1 MRRTLAGLLLLG
13 GLCATASPAAG
24 QYFGQNKVQ
33 YRRFDFQSIQT
44 EHFDI
49 YYYPDERTGALD
61 AARMA
66 ERAYARLSRILHH
79 NFQSRKPII
88 LYASQSDFQQ
98 TNVVDASGEGLGG
111 VTEFFKHRA
120 VLPFTGSY
128 ADFEHVLQHEMV
140 HQFQYD
146 VYSRGR
152 PGGGMQTLVNVNP
165 PLWFME
171 GMAEYLSLGPI
182 NPETAMWLRDAA
194 LEGNLPT
201 LEQMTLDP
209 YIFPYRYG
217 HAIWAYIGEKWGD
230 EVIGEIL
237 QASASS
243 GIEAAIKRGLG
254 RSIEDL
260 SNDWRDAVQTTFLPQ
275 LGDHYRARRVAQP
288 ALTRRRTAG
297 RVFLA
302 PALSP
307 DGSEIAF
314 FGDQGGYFI
323 DLWLANV
330 QTGRVK
336 ERLVKSTLNS
346 NYESL
351 RFINSAGSFSPD
363 GRYFAIAAKH
373 RDRDDLVILDVKKHR
388 QAARLS
394 IALNGI
400 QTPQWSPDG
409 TQLVFTGFSNGFT
422 DLFIINRD
430 GTGLR
435 RLTHDKY
442 ADLHPSW
449 SPDGRMI
456 AFTTDRGGNTDFDL
470 LRFSNL
476 RIAIYHLDTGTIE
489 VLGGMDA
496 GKNINPVWS
505 PDGRALAF
513 VSDRTGIAN
522 VYLYEFDDGL
532 IYQLTNMYTGVQ
544 GITPLSPVLTWSSL
558 ADRLAFVYYEDGQY
572 SVYSVDNPR
581 SLRRGPWHG
590 PSHLPPVTLL
600 AAEGRDTLATPA
612 AAPLQWTGTS
622 AGPTLS
628 TIGTGSPGVGADSST
643 NGSTTAAPAG
653 ASLYRSSEGFRPSAS
668 PQPAESAAVPAPLT
682 VRALLDSATLAL
694 PDTAQFSFKPYRV
707 RFTADYMVRPTVG
720 YQRDNWGRGFFGGTA
735 IALSDIL
742 GNHSV
747 VLAGAINGRISEA
760 QFLGVYINQSG
771 RMNWAG
777 GFSQDPMYFYGGSDW
792 TRIENPTT
800 PGDSLDVFTSR
811 TRRFVV
817 RDGFAEAYY
826 PMDRFNRIE
835 VGFHAINVSE
845 ATLEFQT
852 LYNANGG
859 YVDQRLISGG
869 GPTATYVQ
877 PTLTHVH
884 DNTLFGYVGPFA
896 GSRSRI
902 SIAPAIGSWHFI
914 SGLVDVRRYVH
925 LRPLTFAARAL
936 AFGRYGRDADRFPIF
951 IGNPEILRGY
961 TAGSLRS
968 HECTANPSQ
977 QYDCP
982 ELDQL
987 IGSKVASASF
997 ELRFPLARQLVLGFL
1012 PVGFPPIEGALFY
1025 DVAMA
1030 WNDASTVKWNR
1041 MPGDD
1046 PVQVRRP
1053 LRSWGGSIRANMLG
1067 IMIMRLDY
1075 SKPLDRE
1082 YQKAYW
1088 TLSIGPTF

>member
-1 MRRTLAGLLLLG
+1 MRRTIIRLGLLAVF
-13 GLCATASPAAG
+13 CAAVQPAAG

-33 YRRFDFQSIQT
+33 YRRFNFQSIQT

-49 YYYPDERTGALD
+49 YFYPDERAGALD

-128 ADFEHVLQHEMV
+128 AEFEHVLQHEMV

-152 PGGGMQTLVNVNP
+152 PGGGMQTLVSVNP

-194 LEGNLPT
+194 LEGHLPT
-201 LEQMTLDP
+201 LEELTLDP

-230 EVIGEIL
+230 EVVGEIL

-243 GIEAAIKRGLG
+243 GIEAAIRRALG
-254 RSIEDL
+254 RSLEDL

-288 ALTRRRTAG
+288 TLTRRRTHG

-302 PALSP
+302 PALTP

-314 FGDQGGYFI
+314 FGDQGGYFV

-330 QTGRVK
+330 ETGRVK
-336 ERLVKSTLNS
+336 ERLAKGTLNK

-351 RFINSAGSFSPD
+351 RFINSAGAFSPD

-373 RDRDDLVILDVKKHR
+373 KDRDDLVILDVQRHR
-388 QAARLS
+388 EAAR
-394 IALNGI
+394 IRVDLNGI

-409 TQLVFTGFSNGFT
+409 TQLVFTGLNNGFS
-422 DLFIINRD
+422 DLFIMNRD

-435 RLTHDKY
+435 RLTNDRF

-456 AFTTDRGGNTDFDL
+456 AFVTDRGRETDFDL

-476 RIAIYHLDTGTIE
+476 RIAIYHLDTGSLE
-489 VLGGMDA
+489 LLGGMDG

-505 PDGRALAF
+505 PDGRGVAF

-522 VYLYEFDDGL
+522 VFLYEFDDGE
-532 IYQLTNMYTGVQ
+532 IYQLTNMFTGIQ
-544 GITPLSPVLTWSSL
+544 GITPLSPVLTWSRL

-581 SLRRGPWHG
+581 SLRREPYRG
-590 PSHLPPVTLL
+590 PSAPPMVTLL
-600 AAEGRDTLATPA
+600 TSEERDIAGSGSLQLAPASTPLMGGTGTTDGSLIA
-612 AAPLQWTGTS
+612 TAPLS
-622 AGPTLS
+622 
-628 TIGTGSPGVGADSST
+628 GSSI
-643 NGSTTAAPAG
+643 
-653 ASLYRSSEGFRPSAS
+653 YRSSDGFRPSAS
-668 PQPAESAAVPAPLT
+668 PQAAESSAVPPPVT
-682 VRALLDSATLAL
+682 VRALLDSATLEL
-694 PDTAQFSFKPYRV
+694 PDTSEFTFKPYRV

-720 YQRDNWGRGFFGGTA
+720 YQRDNWGRGLFGGTA

-742 GNHSV
+742 GNHAV
-747 VLAGAINGRISEA
+747 ILAGSINGRISEA
-760 QFLGVYINQSG
+760 QFLGVYVNQSG

-792 TRIENPTT
+792 TRIENPQS
-800 PGDSLDVFTSR
+800 PADSIDVFSSR
-811 TRRFVV
+811 TRRFVI
-817 RDGFAEAYY
+817 RDAFAEAYY
-826 PMDRFNRIE
+826 PFDRFNRLE
-835 VGFHAINVSE
+835 FGLHAVNISE
-845 ATLEFQT
+845 AVLAFQT
-852 LYNANGG
+852 LYNSSDGTFL
-859 YVDQRLISGG
+859 DQRLVSGG
-869 GPTATYVQ
+869 GPSAVYVQ
-877 PTLTHVH
+877 PSLAHVH

-902 SIAPAIGSWHFI
+902 SISPAIGSWQFTA
-914 SGLVDVRRYVH
+914 GLVDVRRYLH
-925 LRPLTFAARAL
+925 FRPLTLAVRAL
-936 AFGRYGRDADRFPIF
+936 AFGRYGRDADRFPIYL
-951 IGNPEILRGY
+951 GNTELLRGY

-968 HECTANPSQ
+968 HECQANPNVQST
-977 QYDCP
+977 CP

-987 IGSKVASASF
+987 IGSKIASASV
-997 ELRFPLARQLVLGFL
+997 ELRFPLARSLVLGFL
-1012 PVGFPPIEGALFY
+1012 PVGFPPIEGAIFY
-1025 DVAMA
+1025 DVGMA
-1030 WNDASTVKWNR
+1030 WNDASIVRWNR
-1041 MPGDD
+1041 LPGED
-1046 PVQVRRP
+1046 PLLVRTP

-1067 IMIMRLDY
+1067 LLIMRVDY
-1075 SKPLDRE
+1075 SKPLDRA

-1088 TLSIGPTF
+1088 TLSLGPTF